1 MVSRACTGLS
11 FHHLTF
17 SASRLLLKYATRD
30 TIDLLAKGTGG
41 VVEVRLAIEQYEEKS
56 PVYGLVQYRRR
67 KVVLKYVPE
76 GTSRL
81 LQGEPGH
88 LAGLIIA
95 ILTLYQHALPS
106 NSNQS
111 WKSSLLTIPSSA
123 LPCLRS

>member
-1 MVSRACTGLS
+1 MVSRASTCLCT
-11 FHHLTF
+11 HRLTF

-81 LQGEPGH
+81 LQGGLH
-88 LAGLIIA
+88 QLA
-95 ILTLYQHALPS
+95 
-106 NSNQS
+106 
-111 WKSSLLTIPSSA
+111 
-123 LPCLRS
+123 